1 MVRGALY
8 PSPKLWAP
16 PGAPLTQLL
25 PRRLEVPPGSCK
37 GAGAL
42 LALWRP
48 LAAVSSNSNSQSF
61 LRLPQQPLGALIL
74 GTCQLDFGP
83 PLPLSTV
90 KSPTDGV
97 FLKVSQDIHP
107 NLPHPTTLKHSAALL
122 PH

>member
-48 LAAVSSNSNSQSF
+48 LVAVCSNSNSRSF
-61 LRLPQQPLGALIL
+61 LGALIL
-74 GTCQLDFGP
+74 GTGQLDFGP

-90 KSPTDGV
+90 KSPTGGV
-97 FLKVSQDIHP
+97 FLKTSQDTHP